1 MKNKLLVKTFGW
13 LFIGLLVCFI
23 VSFTS
28 TFNSTIIRLIYG
40 SLGGYGYLLFL
51 GIEIILAIAIS
62 AFITKMSPILAR
74 LLYILYTAITGLSLT
89 GIFIVYTSSSIAFVF
104 LATCLV
110 FGAFCLIG
118 HFTKMD
124 LSKWSTYLFMALIAI
139 IILSVINIF
148 IMNNTLNMFLCIIG
162 VLLFCA
168 YTAYDIQKIKD
179 DNFLSESDNKSVY
192 CAFQLFIDFINIFLD
207 LLHLFGNTRD

>member
-13 LFIGLLVCFI
+13 LFIGLLVCFVI
-23 VSFTS
+23 SFTCTYS
-28 TFNSTIIRLIYG
+28 PEIIRMIYG

-51 GIEIILAIAIS
+51 GIEIILAITIS
-62 AFITKMSPILAR
+62 AFITKMNPLLAR
-74 LLYILYTAITGLSLT
+74 VLYILYTAITGLSLT

-139 IILSVINIF
+139 VILNIINIF
-148 IMNNTLNMFLCIIG
+148 VMNHTLNMFLCIVG

-168 YTAYDIQKIKD
+168 YTAYDIQKIKND
-179 DNFLSESDNKSVY
+179 DFLMDSENKSVF

>member
-1 MKNKLLVKTFGW
+1 MNKILAKTFGW
-13 LFIGLLVCFI
+13 LFIGLLVCFA
-23 VSFTS
+23 VSFGATAS
-28 TFNSTIIRLIYG
+28 PAIIKLVYG
-40 SLGGYGYLLFL
+40 SLGGYGYLVFL
-51 GIEIILAIAIS
+51 ALEIILAIAIS
-62 AFITKMSPILAR
+62 AFITKMNPIIAR
-74 LLYILYTAITGLSLT
+74 IAYIFYTALTGLSLT
-89 GIFIVYTSSSIAFVF
+89 GISIVYTGSSIAFVF

-118 HFTKMD
+118 YFTKMD

-139 IILSVINIF
+139 VILEVINIF
-148 IMNNTLNMFLCIIG
+148 VMNHTLNMFLCIIG

-179 DNFLSESDNKSVY
+179 DDFLMESSNKSVF

-207 LLHLFGNTRD
+207 LLHLFGRTNN